1 MTDEITRN
9 DHEPE
14 LRQKLIRLRDALQPR
29 DNFIEQIFV
38 AAARPPG
45 THQIE
50 TGYGQGTR
58 LIEYETPDD
67 GDETSTMIENGH
79 IRTTISLDS
88 FKLEIMEWSV
98 RDKANYIDAEYRKEL
113 RLEPLFDHPET
124 ARMLLNDFLSDVSI
138 TGYSPD
144 NDALEM
150 KETTVV

>member
-38 AAARPPG
+38 AASRPPG

-50 TGYGQGTR
+50 TGYGQTTR

-67 GDETSTMIENGH
+67 GDETSTVIENGH
-79 IRTTISLDS
+79 IRTAISLDS

-113 RLEPLFDHPET
+113 RLEPLFDHPAT

>member
-1 MTDEITRN
+1 MLYSLVITLLSRYSW
-9 DHEPE
+9 
-14 LRQKLIRLRDALQPR
+14 QPL
-29 DNFIEQIFV
+29 V
-38 AAARPPG
+38 PPG

-138 TGYSPD
+138 TGYRPD

>member
-9 DHEPE
+9 DHEPD

-38 AAARPPG
+38 VAARPPG
-45 THQIE
+45 TYQIE

-144 NDALEM
+144 NDTLEM